1 MVSGA
6 CANSTCALSRARAV
20 LAVVII
26 FAAGISSALAQDI
39 EPRAYSNAP
48 VGVNF
53 LVAAYAHSEG
63 GLATD
68 PAFPLTNEDLRIDT
82 MVLGYARVLDVW
94 GKSGKFDVILPYSW
108 LSGSAEFEGMPR
120 EREVSG
126 FGDPRLRFSVN
137 FYGAPALSLKE
148 FASYEQD
155 LIVGASLQVTVPAG
169 QYDPNKLVNIGTNRW
184 SFKPEVGLSKAWKPW
199 TLELAAG
206 AAFYTDNDDFL
217 GGKTREQDPIYSVQ
231 GGVIYNFPSGVWV
244 GLNGTYYTGG
254 RTTIDGVRGNDLQ
267 RNSRLGVTLA
277 LPVDRLNSIKFF
289 ASDGVSTRFGDDFT
303 VFGVAWQYR
312 WGGGL

>member
-1 MVSGA
+1 VSGS
-6 CANSTCALSRARAV
+6 CAHSGHALSRTRAA
-20 LAVVII
+20 LAVVV
-26 FAAGISSALAQDI
+26 FAAGVSSALAQDI

-68 PAFPLTNEDLRIDT
+68 PSFPLSNADLRIDT
-82 MVLGYARVLDVW
+82 VLLGYARTLDVW
-94 GKSGKFDVILPYSW
+94 GRSGKFDVILPYSW

-126 FGDPRLRFSVN
+126 IGDPRLRFTVN

-148 FASYEQD
+148 FADYEQD
-155 LIVGASLQVTVPAG
+155 LIVGASLQVTAPAG
-169 QYDPNKLVNIGTNRW
+169 QYDPNKLVNLGTNRW
-184 SFKPEVGLSKAWKPW
+184 SFKPELGVSKAWKPW
-199 TLELAAG
+199 TLEFAAG
-206 AAFYTDNDDFL
+206 ATFYTDNDDFL
-217 GGKTREQDPIYSVQ
+217 GGRTREQDPIYSVQ
-231 GGVIYNFPSGVWV
+231 GHVIYNFPSGAWV

-254 RTTIDGVRGNDLQ
+254 RTTVDGVTGDNLQ
-267 RNSRLGVTLA
+267 RNSRLGATFA
-277 LPVDRLNSIKFF
+277 LPVDRRNSIKFY
-289 ASDGVSTRFGDDFT
+289 ASDGVSTRFGDDYT
-303 VFGVAWQYR
+303 VIGVAWQYR